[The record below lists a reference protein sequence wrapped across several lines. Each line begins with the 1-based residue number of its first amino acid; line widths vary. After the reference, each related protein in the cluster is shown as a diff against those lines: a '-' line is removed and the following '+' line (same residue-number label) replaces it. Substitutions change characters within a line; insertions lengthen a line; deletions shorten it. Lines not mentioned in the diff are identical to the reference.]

1 MVSYFSVCKGFVAI
15 LYSFW
20 LGDFP
25 QRSLDQFLDNCK
37 GLKVQIQHLDEKT
50 MLQGVACLHVDKG
63 GPLKGDTSDRESM
76 VKGDHKK

>member
-1 MVSYFSVCKGFVAI
+1 
-15 LYSFW
+15 
-20 LGDFP
+20 
-25 QRSLDQFLDNCK
+25 
-37 GLKVQIQHLDEKT
+37 